1 MPEINRDELIEEV
14 RKLMDMDM
22 DEDELYA
29 ILGYQSLGLEE
40 RATEPRLYSFSITKS
55 DLINAIG
62 LEERATEPR
71 LCSFSITKSD
81 LINAIG
87 LEERATEL
95 RLYSFSITK
104 SDLIIKGKA
113 YFERYKQQLKEKIC
127 DDWQYCKRRGEY
139 NGDVKLLMDAL
150 IPIIITGI
158 TLPAPLIAV
167 LCILTFKYGLD
178 KLCGCKA

>member
-1 MPEINRDELIEEV
+1 MPEISRDELIEEV
-14 RKLMDMDM
+14 RKLMDM

-40 RATEPRLYSFSITKS
+40 RATEVRLLDSFSITKS
-55 DLINAIG
+55 DLV
-62 LEERATEPR
+62 
-71 LCSFSITKSD
+71 
-81 LINAIG
+81 
-87 LEERATEL
+87 
-95 RLYSFSITK
+95 
-104 SDLIIKGKA
+104 IKGKA

-139 NGDVKLLMDAL
+139 SGDFKLLMSAL
-150 IPIIITGI
+150 IPTIITGI

-167 LCILTFKYGLD
+167 LCALAFKYGLD

>member
-62 LEERATEPR
+62 LEERATEP
-71 LCSFSITKSD
+71 
-81 LINAIG
+81 
-87 LEERATEL
+87 

>member
-1 MPEINRDELIEEV
+1 MPEINRDELIEEA
-14 RKLMDMDM
+14 RKLMDM

-40 RATEPRLYSFSITKS
+40 RATE
-55 DLINAIG
+55 
-62 LEERATEPR
+62 
-71 LCSFSITKSD
+71 
-81 LINAIG
+81 
-87 LEERATEL
+87 L
-95 RLYSFSITK
+95 RLFDSFSITK

-139 NGDVKLLMDAL
+139 NGDVKLLMGAL
-150 IPIIITGI
+150 IPIINRI

>member
-40 RATEPRLYSFSITKS
+40 RATE
-55 DLINAIG
+55 
-62 LEERATEPR
+62 
-71 LCSFSITKSD
+71 
-81 LINAIG
+81 
-87 LEERATEL
+87 L
-95 RLYSFSITK
+95 RLFDSFSITK

-139 NGDVKLLMDAL
+139 NGDFKLLMDVL

-167 LCILTFKYGLD
+167 LCTLTFKYGLD

>member
-40 RATEPRLYSFSITKS
+40 RATEP
-55 DLINAIG
+55 
-62 LEERATEPR
+62 
-71 LCSFSITKSD
+71 
-81 LINAIG
+81 
-87 LEERATEL
+87 

>member
-40 RATEPRLYSFSITKS
+40 RATEPRLCSFSITKS

-62 LEERATEPR
+62 LEERATEP
-71 LCSFSITKSD
+71 
-81 LINAIG
+81 
-87 LEERATEL
+87 